1 MISNRIFGDLAHRI
15 SSYVMCL
22 NIAKR
27 KIFLCR
33 AGQSEDRDDVNNVI
47 REANKLRTNSEQ
59 AEFTG
64 IDEMM
69 CQRVPSLETLLPPAD
84 MKFWHLN
91 EEGKRF
97 AGRLRSF
104 VEENVPDVSKFIVY
118 TSMLPRALETVQVY
132 IPALLF
138 NKRKSIPRVGHAF
151 RDATM
156 VGPERSGHRHPSTKV
171 HL

>member
-1 MISNRIFGDLAHRI
+1 MCEGNTETKKKVISNRIFGDLAHRI

-138 NKRKSIPRVGHAF
+138 
-151 RDATM
+151 
-156 VGPERSGHRHPSTKV
+156 
-171 HL
+171 